1 MGPIMLDVGG
11 TSLTQEDKEL
21 MQHPLVGG
29 LILFSRNFESVEQV
43 TNLNIQIRQAAQKDF
58 LIAVDHEGGRVQRF
72 KEGFTLIPAMG
83 TLLQKVK
90 QNANQNPYKST
101 SINANTT
108 IETAK
113 TLATHCGY
121 VMAAEVQACNIDISF
136 APVLDVNGISE
147 VIGDRAF
154 DSLPEQIITLAEA
167 FIKGMQLAGMK
178 ATGKHF
184 PGHGSVKADSHI
196 DLPIDHRKKLEIEA
210 FDMLP
215 FKQLIKANKLDALM
229 PAHIMFPDV
238 DSQPVGFSSYWLQ
251 KILRQALGFNGVIF
265 SDDLSMEGAKSAG
278 GFIERAEA
286 AQQAGCD
293 MLLLCNNR
301 KGCIDVIDNANI
313 EVNKVSSQRM
323 QKLLTT
329 SNFDAKQLKQRQQWK
344 NSVQFI
350 EKYRDN

>member
-1 MGPIMLDVGG
+1 MLDVHG

-21 MQHPLVGG
+21 LQHPLVGG

-43 TNLNIQIRQAAQKDF
+43 TDLNIQIRQAAKKNF

-72 KEGFTLIPAMG
+72 KDGFTLIPSMG
-83 TLLQKVK
+83 TLHQKVEK
-90 QNANQNPYKST
+90 IANQNIGKKA
-101 SINANTT
+101 SINTHTT

-113 TLATHCGY
+113 VLATHCGY

-154 DSLPEQIITLAEA
+154 DSQPEGVITLAEA
-167 FIKGMQLAGMK
+167 FIEGMQLAGMK

-196 DLPIDHRKKLEIEA
+196 DLPIDHRKKTDIEA

-229 PAHIMFPDV
+229 PAHIIFPDI

-251 KILRQALGFNGVIF
+251 TMLRQTLGFNGVIF

-301 KGCIDVIDNANI
+301 KGCIDVIDKANI
-313 EVNKVSSQRM
+313 GVNKVSSQRI

-329 SNFDAKQLKQRQQWK
+329 SKFNYKQLKQQQQWN
-344 NSVQFI
+344 NSVQFV
-350 EKYRDN
+350 EKYSDN